1 MKNSKQA
8 LNHELVF
15 KKVHRVIK
23 FNKKSWL
30 KSYMDM
36 NTDLGKATK
45 NDFEKEFFKLMNRS
59 GSAKTMGNSRKNRNL
74 KIATTEIR
82 RNYLVSEPNHQTKKF
97 LTENMSANETKKS
110 LIPIKQPV
118 YLGLPIIEL
127 SKTLIFEFWCDYVKP
142 KYREKAKLCYTD
154 TNCID
159 ESR

>member
-45 NDFEKEFFKLMNRS
+45 NDFEREFFKLMNQS
-59 GSAKTMGNSRKNRNL
+59 GSAKTMENSRKNRNL
-74 KIATTEIR
+74 KIAITEIR
-82 RNYLVSEPNHQTKKF
+82 RNYLVFEPNHHTTKF
-97 LTENMSANETKKS
+97 LKT
-110 LIPIKQPV
+110 LIPLKQPV

-154 TNCID
+154 TKCID

>member
-1 MKNSKQA
+1 
-8 LNHELVF
+8 
-15 KKVHRVIK
+15 
-23 FNKKSWL
+23 
-30 KSYMDM
+30 
-36 NTDLGKATK
+36 
-45 NDFEKEFFKLMNRS
+45 MNRS

-110 LIPIKQPV
+110 IIPIKQPV